1 MNPEAPPSRDRA
13 GLRRWSLP
21 WALHHAQRLWPWTP
35 VGVAAIYLI
44 ALLVTLG
51 SLVRGIYVSSDVAAA
66 PVIGELSA
74 HVPAGVQITLGNIPW
89 YSALWFE
96 QLTRGLPAHRQ
107 LWELTP
113 WILGLIAIG
122 LVAWATSRVAGRWA
136 GAIVAVTCACAGA
149 ELIPLQFAWSVHAVS
164 YAHICLLGA
173 VTVPLALSERWISG
187 RVWLHVLLLVLLGL
201 VTGIGVACDELV
213 IVGGLAPF
221 AVAGIVLAYCSP
233 GSFRWWRLGSV
244 AGVVLLS
251 IVVTFLVRHIARSD
265 HLVPAVFPIT
275 FAPAN
280 QLLNHLGDLLGSL
293 TVIGNGNFG
302 GAPLTMTSSLN
313 FVCAVVVVIG
323 TFAAVRLGR
332 SAVLE
337 LLPRRVLGEVRSAPL
352 LRARATFLA
361 FWITSTLAVSVAFV
375 VSSVPV
381 GLGTSRYIVTAGY
394 GLVVILAVGVAG
406 QSTVWRRA
414 LLTLGVSIVV
424 GASVVS
430 LVEKQVQQAQP
441 NSTTAT
447 AVLSYA
453 ISRHV
458 SVAYA
463 GYWDSLGMTW
473 ELHDALP
480 VYPVIAC
487 GNQLCQFPYHKISSW
502 FTPRAGVRSLLVVDP
517 SLAVA
522 NTVGGPGTG
531 LGKPLTAATIDGLQ
545 LYVYGYDIASKLGTG

>member
-1 MNPEAPPSRDRA
+1 MNPEAPPAGEHA
-13 GLRRWSLP
+13 GLRRWSRP
-21 WALHHAQRLWPWTP
+21 WALHHAGRLWPWTP
-35 VGVAAIYLI
+35 VGVAAIYLV
-44 ALLVTLG
+44 ALVVTLG
-51 SLVRGIYVSSDVAAA
+51 SLVRGIYVSSDAAAA

-74 HVPAGVQITLGNIPW
+74 HAPANAQITLGNIPW
-89 YSALWFE
+89 YSAFWFE
-96 QLTRGLPAHRQ
+96 QLTHELPAHRQ
-107 LWELTP
+107 LWEVTP
-113 WILGLIAIG
+113 WIFVLIAIG
-122 LVAWATSRVAGRWA
+122 LVAWAPSRVAGRWA
-136 GAIVAVTCACAGA
+136 GALVAVTCACAGA

-173 VTVPLALSERWISG
+173 VTVPLALTERWIGG
-187 RVWLHVLLLVLLGL
+187 RVWVHVLLLVLLGI

-213 IVGGLAPF
+213 IVAGLVPF
-221 AVAGIVLAYCSP
+221 AVAGIVLTYFSHERV
-233 GSFRWWRLGSV
+233 RWWSLASV

-251 IVVTFLVRHIARSD
+251 IVVALLVRQIARSE
-265 HLVPAVFPIT
+265 HLVPAKFPIT

-280 QLLNHLGDLLGSL
+280 QLLNHFGDLLGSL

-302 GAPLTMTSSLN
+302 GAPLTMTSSLS
-313 FVCAVVVVIG
+313 FVCAVVVLLG
-323 TFAAVRLGR
+323 TYAAVRLGTR
-332 SAVLE
+332 AVLAA
-337 LLPRRVLGEVRSAPL
+337 LPREALGDLRSVSPR
-352 LRARATFLA
+352 RARATFLA
-361 FWITSTLAVSVAFV
+361 FWITSTLAVSLAFV

-414 LLTLGVSIVV
+414 LLTLGVSIVAA
-424 GASVVS
+424 ASVVS
-430 LVEKQVQQAQP
+430 LLEKQVQQAQP
-441 NSTTAT
+441 DSTAAN

-480 VYPVIAC
+480 VYPVIGC

-502 FTPRAGVRSLLVVDP
+502 FTPRTGVRSLLVVDP
-517 SLAVA
+517 TLAVA
-522 NTVGGPGTG
+522 NTVGGPSAA
-531 LGKPLTAATIDGLQ
+531 LGKPLTVATVDGLQ
-545 LYVYGYDIASKLGTG
+545 LYVYGYDIASKLGPG